1 MVGENKGW
9 ELVYDVMRNY
19 PKYTIND
26 SKILLYG
33 DPDYDDF
40 NEVIREKNNLEAGVE
55 SDNDSEKEE
64 EEEKNADNI

>member
-1 MVGENKGW
+1 MQVENKGW

-40 NEVIREKNNLEAGVE
+40 NEVIREKSTIDVE
-55 SDNDSEKEE
+55 SDNDSEKDEE
-64 EEEKNADNI
+64 EDKNADNI